1 MRNLKAS
8 KFASVPDTKTSKLG
22 RNGVQVDGDVS
33 FLRTILEHIY
43 VDLGEDRSGVS
54 TRIHIQLQLRV
65 SLKECSN
72 ELTPFSFEHQGRQS
86 GSHASGRAGHSN
98 TVSSRREDVQNPKAL
113 RSYQI
118 NMNAIRYASGTKSS
132 HFP

>member
-8 KFASVPDTKTSKLG
+8 KLASVPDTKTSKLG

-65 SLKECSN
+65 SLERV
-72 ELTPFSFEHQGRQS
+72 QQ
-86 GSHASGRAGHSN
+86 RAD
-98 TVSSRREDVQNPKAL
+98 T
-113 RSYQI
+113 
-118 NMNAIRYASGTKSS
+118 
-132 HFP
+132 FFF